1 MSLFISF
8 EGGDGSGKSRQANI
22 LADRLD
28 CIGFDTHVI
37 HEPGSTEL
45 GTYIRVWLK
54 RGLPSGDSISP
65 LTELMLFYTAR
76 AELVTKLLL
85 PYLEHPNAAIVADRY
100 VDSTVA
106 YQGGGRG
113 FPPDQIA
120 YINEFVTQGVMPELT
135 FLLDIPPLQGLAR
148 MGAVQYGL
156 PLDDCAG
163 HHTDT
168 PMRYMEGGRFEDE
181 PLDFHERVRKAYLD
195 LAAADPD
202 RWRVIDASQPIERI
216 SEQVW
221 SEVCAKFPAVAA
233 RADYQANSD
242 YQANTGD

>member
-8 EGGDGSGKSRQANI
+8 EGGEGSGKSRQANI

-28 CIGFDTHVI
+28 CIGFDTHFI

-45 GTYIRVWLK
+45 GTYIRVWMK
-54 RGLPSGDSISP
+54 RGLPSGDPIS
-65 LTELMLFYTAR
+65 TRAELLLFSAAR
-76 AELVTKLLL
+76 AELVSKELL
-85 PYLEHPNAAIVADRY
+85 PRLAQQDAAIVADRY

-113 FPPDQIA
+113 LPAEQMP
-120 YINEFVTQGVMPELT
+120 YINAFATQDVMPALT

-156 PLDDCAG
+156 PLDDGAG

-195 LAAADPD
+195 LAAADPG
-202 RWRVIDASQPIERI
+202 RWRVLDASQPIERI
-216 SEQVW
+216 SARVW
-221 SEVCAKFPAVAA
+221 DAVCAKFPAVAA
-233 RADYQANSD
+233 RAGYR
-242 YQANTGD
+242 ANTGDE

>member
-8 EGGDGSGKSRQANI
+8 EGGEGSGKSTQAKM
-22 LADRLD
+22 LADRLACVGLD
-28 CIGFDTHVI
+28 SLFI

-45 GTYIRVWLK
+45 GGRIREWLK
-54 RGLPSGDSISP
+54 RGLPGGDSISARA
-65 LTELMLFYTAR
+65 ELLLFSAAR
-76 AELVTKLLL
+76 AELVSKILRPHLGQ
-85 PYLEHPNAAIVADRY
+85 PDAAIVADRY

-113 FPPDQIA
+113 LPADLMRA
-120 YINEFVTQGVMPELT
+120 VNALATQGVMPALT

-156 PLDDCAG
+156 PLDDGAG

-216 SEQVW
+216 SAQVW
-221 SEVCAKFPAVAA
+221 DAVCAKFPAVAA
-233 RADYQANSD
+233 RAG
-242 YQANTGD
+242 YQANTGDEQ